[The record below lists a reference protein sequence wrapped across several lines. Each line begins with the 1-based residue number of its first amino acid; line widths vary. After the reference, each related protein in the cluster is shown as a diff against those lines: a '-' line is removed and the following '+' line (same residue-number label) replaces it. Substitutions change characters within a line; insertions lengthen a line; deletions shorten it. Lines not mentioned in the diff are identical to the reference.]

1 MVKFNGV
8 TSFVILSRLAPI
20 KRDITWLK
28 SSKGIFIWPV
38 AIFLEMLRKR
48 KKDNLLSIFCVFVG
62 WLMLLDLARY
72 KKLLEII

>member
-28 SSKGIFIWPV
+28 SSKDIFIWPV

-48 KKDNLLSIFCVFVG
+48 KKAICCQFFVYLLVG
-62 WLMLLDLARY
+62 
-72 KKLLEII
+72 